1 MPWFHRS
8 KSLGNTRNSNPH
20 LPLPLTS
27 LYPSLRPL
35 PVEDRPV
42 SLKRT
47 EYSQCKLHPHF
58 LSIVSDAKKK
68 KDVRLFCSINIHF
81 SVCLPL
87 SLPSFSYSVHVGEHE
102 CICTCFWKSKV
113 HLRPCHPS
121 WVLSLSLVFEARSLT
136 GWYSLIKLGYLA
148 PELQLSDCVYP
159 TSTGITN
166 PYNHAWLFHMC
177 VGTELSHQPSVFV
190 S

>member
-8 KSLGNTRNSNPH
+8 KSLGNTRNSTPH

-68 KDVRLFCSINIHF
+68 KRCAFVLFYQHSLLC
-81 SVCLPL
+81 VPPP
-87 SLPSFSYSVHVGEHE
+87 LPSFLLLLCSCRWTWMYMHMLLKVKGPPQTLSSFLGSFVVFG
-102 CICTCFWKSKV
+102 FWGKV
-113 HLRPCHPS
+113 SHWLILAHQARLPS
-121 WVLSLSLVFEARSLT
+121 PW
-136 GWYSLIKLGYLA
+136 A
-148 PELQLSDCVYP
+148 PAIWLCVP
-159 TSTGITN
+159 
-166 PYNHAWLFHMC
+166 H
-177 VGTELSHQPSVFV
+177 
-190 S
+190 